1 LSPDNRYLSFLARK
15 KEDDKAPVW
24 VSNRM
29 GGDAEV
35 LTKIQQGTPSHEWAP
50 VGNKLLLVIT
60 DPKPEELTA
69 DKEDDK
75 KAKPFVIDRRQ
86 FKQDYVG
93 YLDRYRKHLYT
104 LVPGDTIPTQLTWGD
119 YGDSDPLWSP
129 DGKHI
134 AFFSNRTEDPD
145 SNSNTDI
152 RVVDANNPN
161 KDRKLTQATTNPN
174 SDNSPSWSPDG
185 KHIAHLTITDG
196 TII

>member
-1 LSPDNRYLSFLARK
+1 
-15 KEDDKAPVW
+15 
-24 VSNRM
+24 M

-35 LTKIQQGTPSHEWAP
+35 LTKIPQGTSSHEWAP

-104 LVPGDTIPTQLTWGD
+104 LVPGDSIPTTYLGR
-119 YGDSDPLWSP
+119 L
-129 DGKHI
+129 
-134 AFFSNRTEDPD
+134 
-145 SNSNTDI
+145 
-152 RVVDANNPN
+152 
-161 KDRKLTQATTNPN
+161 
-174 SDNSPSWSPDG
+174 
-185 KHIAHLTITDG
+185 
-196 TII
+196 